1 MNDVAHPAVRE
12 SEHVELRGFRERI
25 PLLSLLRKDVASN
38 GPAWLPLVLVL
49 GAIGAVAYADHL
61 VLSISLVYLYIFPL
75 GVGAIFLQRE
85 LSYSLI
91 AVCILF
97 HDFFSPRNIGPG
109 LRNLPQPVRDVVLR
123 LCCLRHPTIYRP
135 AGGAGHSG

>member
-12 SEHVELRGFRERI
+12 SEPVELRGFRERI

-61 VLSISLVYLYIFPL
+61 VLSISLVYLCDLPAEGTQLQPHRRLYSVPRFFLPAEYRP
-75 GVGAIFLQRE
+75 GA
-85 LSYSLI
+85 S
-91 AVCILF
+91 
-97 HDFFSPRNIGPG
+97 D
-109 LRNLPQPVRDVVLR
+109 LPQPVRDVVLR
-123 LCCLRHPTIYRP
+123 LCCLRHPAIYRP
-135 AGGAGHSG
+135 AGGAGHSGSAAA